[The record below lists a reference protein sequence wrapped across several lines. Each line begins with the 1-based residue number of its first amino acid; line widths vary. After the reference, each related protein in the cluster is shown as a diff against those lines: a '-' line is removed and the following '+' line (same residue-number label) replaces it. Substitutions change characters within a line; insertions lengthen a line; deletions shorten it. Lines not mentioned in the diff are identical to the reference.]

1 MDSKNI
7 FCFVCI
13 ELQNPPEIHAS
24 ELEYPLNVTISF
36 KLINIQSKYVNTF
49 LWWMQRYINWYLFL
63 NIQNAIHFRSGQLH

>member
-49 LWWMQRYINWYLFL
+49 LW
-63 NIQNAIHFRSGQLH
+63 